1 MYTQVELV
9 STNDE
14 VFVYWLRNDLQN
26 QPKLKAGL
34 GIRIQEVGPY
44 LRVNRVFTTLKNLS
58 DLPTKSLIGT
68 IVEIN

>member
-9 STNDE
+9 STTNDVS
-14 VFVYWLRNDLQN
+14 VFWLYNDLQTE
-26 QPKLKAGL
+26 PRLRAGL
-34 GIRIQEVGPY
+34 GIRICEVAEY

-58 DLPTKSLIGT
+58 DLPTKHRLGT

>member
-9 STNDE
+9 STDD
-14 VFVYWLRNDLQN
+14 VYVYWLNNDTSV
-26 QPKLKAGL
+26 QPKLRVGH
-34 GIRIQEVGPY
+34 GVRILEVPGH

-58 DLPTKSLIGT
+58 ELPTKRCIGT

>member
-9 STNDE
+9 SSNDD
-14 VFVYWLRNDLQN
+14 VFVYWLHNDLQH
-26 QPKLKAGL
+26 QPKLKTGL
-34 GIRIQEVGPY
+34 GVRILEVGPY

-58 DLPTKSLIGT
+58 DLPTKSLVGT